1 MRIGVLGVSLNKP
14 RRQGGHL
21 LLFSHEN
28 RRKGGHLACLPYFFP
43 RATTP
48 YFFAKKRDF
57 DTGFHPETPLLSNK
71 LAKNRKFGKL
81 FETKS
86 VKIKVWQTF

>member
-28 RRKGGHLACLPYFFP
+28 RRKGGHLACLPYFFY

-48 YFFAKKRDF
+48 RIFAKKRDF
-57 DTGFHPETPLLSNK
+57 DTAFHPETPLLSNYLRQNWLK
-71 LAKNRKFGKL
+71 TESLPNFSR
-81 FETKS
+81 
-86 VKIKVWQTF
+86 QNQ

>member
-1 MRIGVLGVSLNKP
+1 MLAI
-14 RRQGGHL
+14 
-21 LLFSHEN
+21 LFS
-28 RRKGGHLACLPYFFP
+28 

-48 YFFAKKRDF
+48 YFFAKKRNF

-86 VKIKVWQTF
+86 VKIKSLSNFLALTTVE